1 MADMLAE
8 GWPSMDLFTEML
20 MRELPKADHLLVV
33 DCIRLPLK
41 KRLARLGASA
51 IATATDRM
59 LARHLDYPR
68 AVRRKTPSADV
79 YHVLDHTYAAS
90 INSLGD
96 RNTVVTCHDLD
107 AFEVLYSQTT
117 FAEYI
122 LANFARITLR
132 GLKSATHVVCDS
144 ATIQREIVSRGWVES
159 ASTSLIPAGI
169 HPTCTVVPNDAA
181 DRTAE
186 SLLGPATGPEI
197 LHVSSTIPRKRIDTL
212 VRSFASVLGDRPD
225 ALLIRVGGPFT
236 ESQARVV
243 SELGLENSITVL
255 PFLDRA
261 TLAAVYRRATL
272 VILPSEREGFGLPVI
287 EAMACGTPVLVSD
300 IEVLREVGDS
310 VVSYAPVG
318 DDHAWATAILAML
331 DEHDNHPQRWSERI
345 AAGIVHSRQYSWSE
359 HACQLV
365 QLYHSLA
372 AH

>member
-1 MADMLAE
+1 
-8 GWPSMDLFTEML
+8 MDLFLEML
-20 MRELPKADHLLVV
+20 TRELPKADSSIDV
-33 DCIRLPLK
+33 DSIRLPLK
-41 KRLARLGASA
+41 KRLGRVSGNA
-51 IATATDRM
+51 IGSATDRL

-68 AVRRKTPSADV
+68 AVRRRTPPADV

-96 RNTVVTCHDLD
+96 SNTVVTCHDLD

-117 FAEYI
+117 FAEHV
-122 LANFARITLR
+122 LAYFARITLR

-159 ASTSLIPAGI
+159 ASTSLMPAGI
-169 HPTCTVVPNDAA
+169 HPACTVVPSDAA

-197 LHVSSTIPRKRIDTL
+197 LHVSSTIPRKRIDTV

-225 ALLIRVGGPFT
+225 ARLIRVGGPFT
-236 ESQARVV
+236 ESQARMV
-243 SELGLENSITVL
+243 SELGLEKSITVL

-287 EAMACGTPVLVSD
+287 EAMACGTAALVSD
-300 IEVLREVGDS
+300 IEVLREVGES
-310 VVSYAPVG
+310 AVSYAPVG
-318 DDHAWATAILAML
+318 DDDAWATAVLGML
-331 DEHDNHPQRWSERI
+331 DEHDNQPQRWSKRI
-345 AAGIVHSRQYSWSE
+345 AVGITHARQYSWSE
-359 HACQLV
+359 HARQLS